1 MNPKSLARA
10 FALLSLVSTCH
21 ACHLWTDEF
30 NQDDTFNIRDFI
42 NRQVFATGSNLVAP
56 VGFLT
61 NAVNPPQPTNYHEQI
76 QGHKLLIAGDS
87 LIGTYDPN
95 PLLNT
100 YGLSLVALNRNFN
113 GVTAANFAA
122 GVVTQCGKLSL
133 ILDAMTN
140 AAPGTYGY
148 AGLTVGGNTIAAS
161 TTVGFSIRFVEDN
174 SFGFGNFIQ
183 FYDGQTLIQNL
194 IPNPAGAGSMNVELE
209 FSDSDNNPWD
219 GVGATTIKVYVNG
232 TQVGSTFTKG
242 GGGFSNNFITI
253 EGSDDQ
259 VTHNLGIHTVD
270 TITITAGVSLTV
282 HTGQTITQST
292 SLTLDCLVIEDGGTF
307 ILGSPGPAPS
317 APILTASTDNPP
329 SIVPGSTPTQT
340 AVVVSPPSPIPAT
353 ESVSLAG
360 GQGNYGGLLESGN
373 AKPGV
378 ASFMVSRNGRF
389 TSSIRYEDRRYR
401 LSGKFDKLGHF
412 AGLARSQGCAPLA
425 VALSLDAAELTGMI
439 SDGGRQTAF
448 AAARAA
454 FTAKTNP
461 NLPAGRYFLELLPRA
476 TAAPS
481 LPIASGQLRVQS
493 SGSVRLVGKLLD
505 GTPFSL
511 GGTSAM
517 IPLPK

>member
-1 MNPKSLARA
+1 M
-10 FALLSLVSTCH
+10 
-21 ACHLWTDEF
+21 DEF

-42 NRQVFATGSNLVAP
+42 SRQVFATGSNLVAP

-61 NAVNPPQPTNYHEQI
+61 NAVNPTQPTNYHEQI

-87 LIGTYDPN
+87 MIGTYDPN

-100 YGLSLVALNRNFN
+100 FGLSLVALNRNFN

-148 AGLTVGGNTIAAS
+148 FGLTVGANTIAAS

-194 IPNPAGAGSMNVELE
+194 IPNPAGSGSMNVELE
-209 FSDSDNNPWD
+209 FSDTDNNPWD
-219 GVGATTIKVYVNG
+219 GIGATTIKVYVNG
-232 TQVGSTFTKG
+232 VQVGNTFTKG
-242 GGGFSNNFITI
+242 GGGFSNNYITM

-270 TITITAGVSLTV
+270 TISISAGVSLTV

-292 SLTLDCLVIEDGGTF
+292 SLTLDCLVIEDGGTL

-317 APILTASTDNPP
+317 APLLAAAADTTPATTADV
-329 SIVPGSTPTQT
+329 I
-340 AVVVSPPSPIPAT
+340 APSPIPAT
-353 ESVSLAG
+353 EHATLAD
-360 GQGNYGGLLESGN
+360 GQGNYGGLLEAGN

-378 ASFMVSRNGRF
+378 ASFTVSRHGRF
-389 TSSIRYEDRRYR
+389 TSAIQYEGRRYR
-401 LSGKFDKLGHF
+401 LSGKLDKRGHF
-412 AGLARSQGCAPLA
+412 AGLARSQGRAPLA
-425 VALSLDAAELTGMI
+425 VALNLDAAELTGTI
-439 SDGGRQTAF
+439 TDGGRQTDF
-448 AAARAA
+448 SAARSALNA
-454 FTAKTNP
+454 RANP
-461 NLPAGRYFLELLPRA
+461 NLPAGRYFLELLPSA
-476 TAAPS
+476 SAASSFPN
-481 LPIASGQLRVQS
+481 ASGQLRVQP
-493 SGSVRLVGKLLD
+493 GGPARFVGKLTD